1 MHGFPEDP
9 GRTDV
14 APDPAAGPPQTA
26 AGAQSMPPFPAE
38 LTPEAPSMPPPA
50 PSPPSVQSAAPVHG
64 AAQGLASEMGQTS
77 FPIVLRGYDRVAVEA
92 YVARVVATIA
102 ELEAARSPEGAVKR
116 ALDQVGEETSG
127 ILQRAQET
135 ADEMTAK
142 ARTESEER
150 VRNAE
155 READALVRDAE
166 ARARELD
173 TDNDALWA
181 QRRQLI
187 EDMRGLAGE
196 LLRCADEAVER
207 LPPPPGRARAI
218 VAARTTPPPDVVT
231 NGVVDQPTEAMS
243 PLDLPDHGLH

>member
-9 GRTDV
+9 GRTEV
-14 APDPAAGPPQTA
+14 ATTPDPAAGPPQTA

-38 LTPEAPSMPPPA
+38 LTPEAPSMPPPG
-50 PSPPSVQSAAPVHG
+50 PPGPPVQVAAG
-64 AAQGLASEMGQTS
+64 SLASDMGQTS

-92 YVARVVATIA
+92 YVSRVVATIA

-127 ILQRAQET
+127 ILKHAQET

-155 READALVRDAE
+155 READAMVRDAE

-196 LLRCADEAVER
+196 LLRVADEAVER

-218 VAARTTPPPDVVT
+218 VAARTTPPPDGIT
-231 NGVVDQPTEAMS
+231 NGVVDQPTQAMS
-243 PLDLPDHGLH
+243 PLDLPDHGPR

>member
-14 APDPAAGPPQTA
+14 ATTPDPAAGPPQTA

-38 LTPEAPSMPPPA
+38 LTPEAPSVPPPGSPA
-50 PSPPSVQSAAPVHG
+50 PPGPAVQAAPG
-64 AAQGLASEMGQTS
+64 TLASDMGQTS

-92 YVARVVATIA
+92 YVTRVVATIA

-116 ALDQVGEETSG
+116 ALDQVGEETSS
-127 ILQRAQET
+127 ILKRAQET
-135 ADEMTAK
+135 AEEMTAK

-155 READALVRDAE
+155 RDADALVRDAE

-196 LLRCADEAVER
+196 LLRVADEAVER

-218 VAARTTPPPDVVT
+218 VAARTTPPPEHAT

-243 PLDLPDHGLH
+243 PLDLPDHGPR